1 MSFVY
6 RALQALFIVYENTFE
21 VKTGKGHYK
30 LSFETI
36 NIKIGLFF
44 GSSGAK
50 NCSKKDQNF
59 IDFSSQGSED
69 FVY

>member
-1 MSFVY
+1 M
-6 RALQALFIVYENTFE
+6 ALWTLFIDYENNFE

-36 NIKIGLFF
+36 NIKIGSFF

-59 IDFSSQGSED
+59 INVNSQGSVD

>member
-1 MSFVY
+1 M
-6 RALQALFIVYENTFE
+6 FIDYENTFE

-36 NIKIGLFF
+36 NVKIGSFL
-44 GSSGAK
+44 GSPLAK
-50 NCSKKDQNF
+50 NCSKMDQNF
-59 IDFSSQGSED
+59 TNLSSQGILD

>member
-30 LSFETI
+30 VSFETI
-36 NIKIGLFF
+36 NVKIGSFL
-44 GSSGAK
+44 GSPGT
-50 NCSKKDQNF
+50 KKLL
-59 IDFSSQGSED
+59 
-69 FVY
+69 

>member
-1 MSFVY
+1 M
-6 RALQALFIVYENTFE
+6 FIDYAKNFGI
-21 VKTGKGHYK
+21 KTGVEHYK

-36 NIKIGLFF
+36 NIKIGSFF

-59 IDFSSQGSED
+59 INVNSQGSVD

>member
-1 MSFVY
+1 MLIH
-6 RALQALFIVYENTFE
+6 RALKTSFIDY
-21 VKTGKGHYK
+21 VKTFKIKTGVEHYK

-59 IDFSSQGSED
+59 INVNSQGSVD

>member
-1 MSFVY
+1 M
-6 RALQALFIVYENTFE
+6 FIDYEKTFE
-21 VKTGKGHYK
+21 IKTGVEHYK

-36 NIKIGLFF
+36 NVEIGSFL

-59 IDFSSQGSED
+59 INVNSQGSVD

>member
-1 MSFVY
+1 MDY
-6 RALQALFIVYENTFE
+6 KKIFE
-21 VKTGKGHYK
+21 IKTGAEHYK

-36 NIKIGLFF
+36 NIKIGSFF

-59 IDFSSQGSED
+59 INVNSQGSVD
-69 FVY
+69 FVH